1 MKAKLTQ
8 KKVWEDFGRSPH
20 TKMNQLKM
28 LVGRQAQLTHFQLK
42 SIQNYAKQFQ
52 HPSFKGGKVFLANL
66 EKNPTYYET
75 GYFILILF
83 CRIN

>member
-1 MKAKLTQ
+1 MQ
-8 KKVWEDFGRSPH
+8 NNF
-20 TKMNQLKM
+20 
-28 LVGRQAQLTHFQLK
+28 
-42 SIQNYAKQFQ
+42 SIQV
-52 HPSFKGGKVFLANL
+52 KGGKVFLANL

>member
-1 MKAKLTQ
+1 M
-8 KKVWEDFGRSPH
+8 
-20 TKMNQLKM
+20 
-28 LVGRQAQLTHFQLK
+28 
-42 SIQNYAKQFQ
+42 QNN
-52 HPSFKGGKVFLANL
+52 FKGGKVFLANL